1 MVSCQLCKNFC
12 ASWVQFIMLEA
23 SSFLANSNQFPQSCF
38 CVSVKRVI
46 MSCPCLAHS
55 AISCG
60 VPFAVVT
67 FSAQPR
73 ADSTCASRTFCIV
86 WFHVSTVFSHTAVE
100 GDFPKPC
107 MAFRESSH
115 IFFCASVQLF
125 NMSSDCLVHSIV
137 SISIS
142 FVCVLS
148 HFPIVKLVVP
158 LSSYYI

>member
-38 CVSVKRVI
+38 CVSVKRAI
-46 MSCPCLAHS
+46 MSGPCLAHS

-73 ADSTCASRTFCIV
+73 ADSTFASRTFCIV
-86 WFHVSTVFSHTAVE
+86 CFLVSTGFSQTAVE
-100 GDFPKPC
+100 GDVTHAET
-107 MAFRESSH
+107 AFR
-115 IFFCASVQLF
+115 AA
-125 NMSSDCLVHSIV
+125 D
-137 SISIS
+137 
-142 FVCVLS
+142 
-148 HFPIVKLVVP
+148 
-158 LSSYYI
+158 